1 MGHKIQMHIEHND
14 IVRFAES
21 EVNLPKEHASKY
33 RKQVSDLS
41 DRLKAHIND
50 NPDYN
55 LKRMMLSGSL
65 AKRTSLRSI
74 SDADAALYVK
84 PDDDTP
90 KDMTDFLA
98 WLVKELA
105 TLYPNIKPEQISA
118 KTYSVSI
125 SFRGTGLDVDVVPI
139 YWQDSDWNGDLVS
152 QDNGSLLRTNIP
164 QHLEFISTRQ
174 ERHSPNS
181 PHFKQVIRLLK
192 YWAGGHKEKNEN
204 FRFKSFMIE
213 LIMAHLADTR
223 LATAKPLPL
232 DNYPEALREFFD
244 FLHMSNLDDVISFDD
259 FGQGN
264 VQVQDKPINIFDP
277 VNSGNNVAEQYTQ
290 VNKEL
295 ILEAALE
302 AADAIEYASV
312 ATTKDEALRQWRKVL
327 GSTFR
332 V

>member
-1 MGHKIQMHIEHND
+1 MYIEHND
-14 IVRFAES
+14 IVRFAET

-41 DRLKAHIND
+41 DRLKTHINE

-98 WLVKELA
+98 WLVNELA

-152 QDNGSLLRTNIP
+152 QDDGSLLRTNIP

-192 YWAGGHKEKNEN
+192 CWAGGHKERNEN

-223 LATAKPLPL
+223 LAAGNPLPL
-232 DNYPEALREFFD
+232 DNYPDALREFFD
-244 FLHMSNLDDVISFDD
+244 YLQISNLDDVISFDD
-259 FGQGN
+259 FGHGN
-264 VQVQDKPINIFDP
+264 VQTHGKPINIFDP
-277 VNSGNNVAEQYTQ
+277 VNAENNVAEQYTKQ
-290 VNKEL
+290 NKTV
-295 ILEAALE
+295 ILDAAMEAAE
-302 AADAIEYASV
+302 AIEYATL
-312 ATTKDEALRQWRKVL
+312 ATTKDEALRQWRKIF
-327 GSTFR
+327 GNSFR